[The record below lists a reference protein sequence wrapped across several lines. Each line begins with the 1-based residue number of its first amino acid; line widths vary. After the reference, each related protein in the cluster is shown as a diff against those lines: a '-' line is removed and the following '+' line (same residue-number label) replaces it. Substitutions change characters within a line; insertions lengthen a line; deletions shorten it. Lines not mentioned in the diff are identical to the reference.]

1 MNIIQ
6 LLSQR
11 IFPLPTVK
19 PVSALL
25 CQTELTSSWRL
36 SWRVRPP
43 NVMLCGMSLQNPI
56 QRPPLREQVEFDLG
70 ILTKFKMYILSGF
83 LSIFLPLLPGQTH
96 LNSDAI
102 IADKGRPQG
111 APPTRFRQPHVGL
124 SQFDAIAL
132 PLLLMNSCA
141 YPYGKMELKA
151 DKAAHTWKEGCMG
164 SRAERDAP
172 RCGPAGGV
180 RDRGGR
186 GAFGQGDYGV
196 QDIGCVSAGAG
207 GVCVGGLSNEP
218 HFQGHT
224 RCDMLSQV
232 MVACWPKI
240 DTQNGLGGEKSAPT
254 QDHGQ
259 TG

>member
-1 MNIIQ
+1 
-6 LLSQR
+6 
-11 IFPLPTVK
+11 
-19 PVSALL
+19 
-25 CQTELTSSWRL
+25 
-36 SWRVRPP
+36 
-43 NVMLCGMSLQNPI
+43 
-56 QRPPLREQVEFDLG
+56 
-70 ILTKFKMYILSGF
+70 
-83 LSIFLPLLPGQTH
+83 
-96 LNSDAI
+96 
-102 IADKGRPQG
+102 
-111 APPTRFRQPHVGL
+111 
-124 SQFDAIAL
+124 
-132 PLLLMNSCA
+132 
-141 YPYGKMELKA
+141 
-151 DKAAHTWKEGCMG
+151 MG

-172 RCGPAGGV
+172 QLRAGASG
-180 RDRGGR
+180 RWCTFEIGRGDGLLGR

-207 GVCVGGLSNEP
+207 GVGVGGLSNEP